1 MWFSV
6 RGQKGSDLDQT
17 RSSLIA
23 LNIHVTLGFIV
34 IYYLNFHT
42 NFGSLYCT
50 QCMNKEL

>member
-23 LNIHVTLGFIV
+23 LKYSCNIMF
-34 IYYLNFHT
+34 
-42 NFGSLYCT
+42 YCHLLFKLSHEFLFT
-50 QCMNKEL
+50 ILHSVYE